1 MKTITASKL
10 RVEFASIIKD
20 LDSGPVHVTKHG
32 KTIAI
37 LSSPDAAVETPTEPA
52 SMTATPKAPERSQT
66 PLEAYETPDEEYEFE
81 AGEWS
86 DGLDAEFEAYLSRV
100 REPIDRPFMS

>member
-52 SMTATPKAPERSQT
+52 SMTATPRHPS
-66 PLEAYETPDEEYEFE
+66 PH
-81 AGEWS
+81 
-86 DGLDAEFEAYLSRV
+86 
-100 REPIDRPFMS
+100 RPSGSL